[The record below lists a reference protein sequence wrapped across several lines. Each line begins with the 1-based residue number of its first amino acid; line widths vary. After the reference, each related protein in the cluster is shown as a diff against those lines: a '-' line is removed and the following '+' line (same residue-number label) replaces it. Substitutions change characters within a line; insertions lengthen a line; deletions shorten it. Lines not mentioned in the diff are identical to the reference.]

1 MLVSLYLLYSLACD
15 WFSKT
20 FKLHPMKWT
29 TLNTMF
35 SITYCS
41 DYTLLYLFTIDV
53 MLYQVKM
60 FMFYNVQTT
69 FLTIVDKTWD
79 IRKIDITLRKSQI
92 GSDTTY
98 NIWCGIL
105 QLCGGMHQAPI
116 RKHWGSRCR
125 VAESQS
131 TGSLCNPLVR
141 KFLNTPSQKTQS
153 RDAVH

>member
-1 MLVSLYLLYSLACD
+1 MLRLKHTTMLVSLYLLYSLACD

-20 FKLHPMKWT
+20 FKLHPMKWM

-35 SITYCS
+35 NITYCS
-41 DYTLLYLFTIDV
+41 DSTLLYLFTIDV

-60 FMFYNVQTT
+60 LMLHNVQTT

-98 NIWCGIL
+98 NIWCRIL
-105 QLCGGMHQAPI
+105 QLCGGMHQALI
-116 RKHWGSRCR
+116 RKCGAPALELQNHNRQAAC
-125 VAESQS
+125 AI
-131 TGSLCNPLVR
+131 L
-141 KFLNTPSQKTQS
+141 
-153 RDAVH
+153 